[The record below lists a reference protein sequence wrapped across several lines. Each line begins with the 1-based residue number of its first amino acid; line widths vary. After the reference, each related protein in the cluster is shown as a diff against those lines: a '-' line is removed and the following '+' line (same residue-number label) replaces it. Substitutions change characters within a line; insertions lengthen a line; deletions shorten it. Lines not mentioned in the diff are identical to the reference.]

1 MANNLLNFKKEKDFL
16 VCVDSDGC
24 AIDSMDIKHINCFGP
39 CMVDEWDLSKWQDE
53 ILYRWN
59 EVNLYT
65 LTRGINRFKGL
76 ITALK
81 EVNEKYI
88 RVDELDVLVNWV
100 ETTNE
105 LSNDSLK
112 REIDN
117 NPNSNILRKALNWSN
132 NVNKAITK
140 LPEEKILPFKKVK
153 EALKYAHLMA
163 DVAIV
168 SSANLNA
175 VLDEWKRHELIEHTD
190 IVLAQNSGTKAYC
203 IQELLKKGYDPKKV
217 VMCGDALGD
226 LQAAEKNGVHFYP
239 ILVRHEKES
248 WEEFISTA
256 FIKLVDGKY
265 STDYQVEKIKAFKD
279 NLGGNK

>member
-1 MANNLLNFKKEKDFL
+1 MSNNLLNFKKEKDFL

-256 FIKLVDGKY
+256 FIKLIDGKY

>member
-1 MANNLLNFKKEKDFL
+1 MADNLLNFKKEKDFL

-88 RVDELDVLVNWV
+88 KIDELEILVNWV

-105 LSNDSLK
+105 LSNDSLQ
-112 REIDN
+112 REIEKI
-117 NPNSNILRKALNWSN
+117 PTSNILRKALNWSN

-153 EALKYAHLMA
+153 DALKYAHIMA

-190 IVLAQNSGTKAYC
+190 IVLAQNAGTKAYC

-256 FIKLVDGKY
+256 FIKLIDGKY
-265 STDYQVEKIKAFKD
+265 STDYQAEKIKAFKD
-279 NLGGNK
+279 NLSGNK

>member
-1 MANNLLNFKKEKDFL
+1 MANNLLNFKKGKDFL

-76 ITALK
+76 ITALE

-88 RVDELDVLVNWV
+88 EIDELDVLVNWV

-105 LSNDSLK
+105 LSNDSLQ

-132 NVNKAITK
+132 SVNKAITK

-190 IVLAQNSGTKAYC
+190 IVLAQNAGTKAYC

-226 LQAAEKNGVHFYP
+226 LQAAEKNRVHFYP

-256 FIKLVDGKY
+256 FIKLIDGKY